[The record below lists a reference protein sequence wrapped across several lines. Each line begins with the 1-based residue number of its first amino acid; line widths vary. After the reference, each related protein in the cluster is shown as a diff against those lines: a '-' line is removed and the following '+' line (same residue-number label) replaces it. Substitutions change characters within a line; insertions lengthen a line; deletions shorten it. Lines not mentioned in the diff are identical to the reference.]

1 MMPWRFPWW
10 TSGSELLMEGAL
22 GSICGQGTK
31 IRQATQDGKKKRRLR
46 RPTDRR
52 KLRQDPSSNR
62 PAVKEKSDTIGE
74 ILNMA
79 RILKLL
85 GVYCEFS

>member
-31 IRQATQDGKKKRRLR
+31 IPHTTGK
-46 RPTDRR
+46 TWC
-52 KLRQDPSSNR
+52 
-62 PAVKEKSDTIGE
+62 AVKGMDK
-74 ILNMA
+74 
-79 RILKLL
+79 
-85 GVYCEFS
+85 

>member
-1 MMPWRFPWW
+1 MNSLAVQW
-10 TSGSELLMEGAL
+10 L
-22 GSICGQGTK
+22 GLSIFIAEDPDSICGQGTK

>member
-1 MMPWRFPWW
+1 MVRELR
-10 TSGSELLMEGAL
+10 SGKPHKMV
-22 GSICGQGTK
+22 
-31 IRQATQDGKKKRRLR
+31 KKKRRLR